1 MKRSLLLLILLPL
14 SLLTAVC
21 TAALSLPATYGDG
34 MVLRRF
40 RPIQFHGTAAAGE
53 TVSVTFLGATHSTY
67 ADANGRW
74 CVPIPAQP
82 AGGPYELV
90 INSATERRVIKDVWI
105 GEVWLCSGQSNMQLP
120 VASTASAK
128 EDLAAAGTL
137 SRVHIYNVQPRYIPY
152 AVEWTTARLDS
163 LKRGL
168 YFRPAHWE
176 RSSRAAVK
184 GFSSI
189 AFNFARELADSL
201 GCHVGVICN
210 AVDGSGCECWIDSAT
225 LAREFPEIL
234 TDWTNNEFVMGWSR
248 RRAKLNCRRQP
259 AAVQHHPYAP
269 AYLFTAG
276 MQPLEGTDLSG
287 VLWYQGESN
296 ADLPDVHH
304 RLFALLEQSW
314 RAFFKNDSLPF
325 YTAQLSSYEP
335 RPSWPRFRDAQRRL
349 ADSLS
354 HTHLI
359 VTHDL
364 GERKNI
370 HPRRKR
376 EVAHRF
382 VLSALHHT
390 YDRRALCPSGPA
402 YAGFTVEGSRLRLTF
417 RYADGLR
424 PATGNAITGFELAG
438 SDGTFHAA
446 RATVV
451 VSTTHDGCDLLVES
465 KAVPRPTAV
474 RYAYQPFAIANL
486 VNAAGLPASTFFVST
501 K

>member
-1 MKRSLLLLILLPL
+1 MKSRAFFLVLFALCA
-14 SLLTAVC
+14 LT

-40 RPIQFHGTAAAGE
+40 SPIQFCGTATAGE
-53 TVSVTFLGATHSTY
+53 TVSVTFLGVTHSTF

-82 AGGPYELV
+82 AGGPYEII

-105 GEVWLCSGQSNMQLP
+105 GELWLCSGQSNMQLP
-120 VASTASAK
+120 VSATASEK
-128 EDLAAAGTL
+128 EDLAAADTL
-137 SRVHIYNVQPRYIPY
+137 ARVHIYNVSPRFIPY
-152 AVEWTTARLDS
+152 AEEWTPARLDS
-163 LKRGL
+163 LNRGL
-168 YFRPAHWE
+168 YFRPAHWD

-184 GFSSI
+184 NFSSI
-189 AFNFARELADSL
+189 AFNFARELSDSL

-225 LAREFPEIL
+225 LACEFPEIL
-234 TDWTNNEFVMGWSR
+234 TDWTHNELVMGWSR
-248 RRAKLNCRRQP
+248 RRAALNCRRVP
-259 AAVQHHPYAP
+259 TAVQHHPYAP

-276 MQPLEGTDLSG
+276 MAPLEGTDLSG

-296 ADLPDVHH
+296 ADLPEVHN
-304 RLFALLEQSW
+304 RLFTLLEQSW
-314 RAFFKNDSLPF
+314 RGFFGAPALPF

-335 RPSWPRFRDAQRRL
+335 RSSWPRFRDAQRRL
-349 ADSLS
+349 ADSLAN
-354 HTHLI
+354 TYLI
-359 VTHDL
+359 VTSDL
-364 GERKNI
+364 GEKDNI

-390 YDRRALCPSGPA
+390 YGRSAVCPSGPA
-402 YAGFTVEGSRLRLTF
+402 YAGFTVEGNALRLTF

-424 PATGNAITGFELAG
+424 PATGRDIIGFEIAG
-438 SDGTFHAA
+438 ADGTFHPA

-451 VSTTHDGCDLLVES
+451 TSSTHAGNDLLVES
-465 KAVPRPTAV
+465 TAVPHPTAV
-474 RYAYQPFAIANL
+474 RYAYQPFTRANL
-486 VNAAGLPASTFFVST
+486 VNAAGLPASTFCDVMR
-501 K
+501 